1 MSRPFS
7 YNDENF
13 TVIGNILFFHI
24 MMRDDIEYDSIII
37 EIPPE
42 IYHRLTIRSIIGNL
56 SRPFNIHN
64 SDSSIWNFYFSEDNG
79 KYYLKTEATISGTYL
94 ITAYA
99 PLKNI

>member
-24 MMRDDIEYDSIII
+24 KTNRQINANGNII

-42 IYHRLTIRSIIGNL
+42 IYYRVLTKTISGYIG
-56 SRPFNIHN
+56 RTTEDRT
-64 SDSSIWNFYFSEDNG
+64 DSYGWSVYISKEND
-79 KYYLKTEATISGTYL
+79 KYYLKTIF
-94 ITAYA
+94 
-99 PLKNI
+99 